1 LKTTLIVKEL
11 VTSGRTSLYLEQK
24 LSIWL
29 IKTLEKSHKKLLMYI
44 HILYFL
50 SNFTKLKLANIFEN
64 INTTKYN
71 TYTINMLKIMK
82 ELNYVHNKTRN
93 KFQCY

>member
-1 LKTTLIVKEL
+1 
-11 VTSGRTSLYLEQK
+11 
-24 LSIWL
+24 
-29 IKTLEKSHKKLLMYI
+29 MYI